1 MRQPNPIKEALR
13 QGQVVIGTM
22 IVQARAPA
30 FIQLFAQFGLQYV
43 FLDMEHGPYNLE
55 TASDLI
61 LTARL
66 AGITPLVRV
75 GETQYTLYSRLLDAG
90 AQGIMTPR
98 VESVEQVH
106 SILRYTKYPPRGE
119 RGLSRLASHVDFSDI
134 KVPPFVEW
142 ANENLLTII
151 QIESKQAVDN
161 IDALISVPGVD
172 IVVMGMDDLSMS
184 LGIPGDTKH
193 PLAEAALDRVVS
205 ACQALGIPW
214 GLHIPD
220 VERLEKWIQR
230 GMQFCTFSSDIWMFQ
245 DVLRTSVPRLRQAAQ
260 LRSPDAL

>member
-1 MRQPNPIKEALR
+1 LRQPNPIKEALR
-13 QGQVVIGTM
+13 QGEIVIGTM
-22 IVQARAPA
+22 IIQARTPA

-55 TASDLI
+55 TAADLI

-66 AGITPLVRV
+66 AGITPFVRV

-98 VESVEQVH
+98 VESVEQVKT
-106 SILRYTKYPPRGE
+106 ILRYTKYPPRGE
-119 RGLSRLASHVDFSDI
+119 RGFSRLAAQVDFCDI
-134 KVPPFVEW
+134 QVPPFVEW

-151 QIESKQAVDN
+151 QIESQQAAEN
-161 IDALISVPGVD
+161 IEALISIPGVD
-172 IVVMGMDDLSMS
+172 IVVLGMDDLSMS

-193 PLAEAALDRVVS
+193 PLAEAALEHVVS
-205 ACQALGIPW
+205 ACQARNIPW

-230 GMQFCTFSSDIWMFQ
+230 GMQFCTFSADIWMFQ
-245 DVLRTSVPRLRQAAQ
+245 DVLRASVPRLRRAAQ
-260 LRSPDAL
+260 ARLPGGS